1 MSTGTIEAR
10 LAELKLTLPQ
20 PAAAA
25 GNYLPAKAA
34 GGFLYLSG
42 ALPFVSGELQFPGK
56 VGAGV
61 TLEQGQE
68 AARICT
74 LNLLAAIKANA
85 GSLERVAQVVSIRG
99 YVACG
104 PDFTEQPAV
113 INGASDLLV
122 AIFGDIGRHA
132 RAAVGVAALP
142 KGAAVEIEA
151 VVQLRD

>member
-1 MSTGTIEAR
+1 VSTVENK
-10 LAELKLTLPQ
+10 LAELNLRLPQ

-34 GGFLYLSG
+34 AGMLYLSG
-42 ALPFVSGELQFPGK
+42 ALPFVGGQLRFPGK
-56 VGAGV
+56 LGGEV

-74 LNLLAAIKANA
+74 LNLLAAIKANT
-85 GSLERVAQVVSIRG
+85 GSLDRVAQVVSIRG
-99 YVACG
+99 YVNCG
-104 PDFTEQPAV
+104 PDFTDQPAV

-122 AIFGDIGRHA
+122 QVFGDIGRHA
-132 RAAVGVAALP
+132 RAAVGVSGLP
-142 KGAAVEIEA
+142 KGAAVEIEM

>member
-1 MSTGTIEAR
+1 MSTVES
-10 LAELKLTLPQ
+10 KLTELHLSLPQ

-25 GNYLPAKAA
+25 GNYLPGKAA
-34 GGFLYLSG
+34 GGLLYLSG
-42 ALPFVSGELQFPGK
+42 ALPFVSGELRFPGK
-56 VGAGV
+56 VGDSV
-61 TLEQGQE
+61 TLEQAQE

-85 GSLERVAQVVSIRG
+85 GSLDRVAQVISIRG

-104 PDFTEQPAV
+104 PDFADQPAV

-122 AIFGDIGRHA
+122 QVFGDLGRHA
-132 RAAVGVAALP
+132 RAAVGVSALP

>member
-1 MSTGTIEAR
+1 MSNIENR
-10 LAELKLTLPQ
+10 LAELNLSLPQ

-34 GGFLYLSG
+34 GGMLYLSG
-42 ALPFVSGELQFPGK
+42 ALPFVTGELRFPGR
-56 VGAGV
+56 VGDSV

-74 LNLLAAIKANA
+74 MNLLAAIKANA
-85 GSLERVAQVVSIRG
+85 GSLDRVAQIVSIRG

-122 AIFGDIGRHA
+122 QIFGDIGRHA

-142 KGAAVEIEA
+142 KGAAVEIEM
-151 VVQLRD
+151 VVELRG

>member
-1 MSTGTIEAR
+1 MSMVESK
-10 LAELKLTLPQ
+10 LAELNLTLPQ
-20 PAAAA
+20 PASAA

-34 GGFLYLSG
+34 GGLLYLSG
-42 ALPFVSGELQFPGK
+42 ALPFVEGQVKFPGK
-56 VGAGV
+56 LGAGV
-61 TLEQGQE
+61 TIEQGQE

-85 GSLERVAQVVSIRG
+85 GSLDRVAQVVSIRG
-99 YVACG
+99 YVNCA

-122 AIFGDIGRHA
+122 QIFGDPGRHA
-132 RAAVGVAALP
+132 RAAVGVSGLP
-142 KGAAVEIEA
+142 KGAAVEIEM